1 MNQTRWGDT
10 VRSNHV
16 VVTGATA
23 NGGVAVAAVVGGVW
37 VTWEVLVGCCH
48 WSTPLTS
55 QRLDLIDLPVK
66 MRCSF
71 QDRTGRKGQAPNKE
85 TFMFEEGVCVV
96 CMVSRRCNNDVSTT
110 VEVQRRKVLITKFRN
125 LVKTKLLADRQQKN
139 EDPFPIQLIQ
149 LWPWA
154 QG

>member
-37 VTWEVLVGCCH
+37 VTWGVLVLGCCH
-48 WSTPLTS
+48 WSTPLSS

-71 QDRTGRKGQAPNKE
+71 QDRTGRRGQASNKE

-96 CMVSRRCNNDVSTT
+96 CMVSRRCNNEVST
-110 VEVQRRKVLITKFRN
+110 VEFNCRRKVLIIK
-125 LVKTKLLADRQQKN
+125 KYKIYKIAC
-139 EDPFPIQLIQ
+139 
-149 LWPWA
+149 
-154 QG
+154 

>member
-37 VTWEVLVGCCH
+37 VTWGVLVLGCCH
-48 WSTPLTS
+48 WSTPLSS

-71 QDRTGRKGQAPNKE
+71 QDRTGRRGQASNKE

-96 CMVSRRCNNDVSTT
+96 CMVSRRCNNEVSTT
-110 VEVQRRKVLITKFRN
+110 VEVQRRKVLIIKQFS
-125 LVKTKLLADRQQKN
+125 
-139 EDPFPIQLIQ
+139 
-149 LWPWA
+149 
-154 QG
+154 

>member
-37 VTWEVLVGCCH
+37 VTWGVLVLGCCH
-48 WSTPLTS
+48 WSTPLSS

-71 QDRTGRKGQAPNKE
+71 QDRTGRRGQASNKE

-96 CMVSRRCNNDVSTT
+96 CMVSRRCNNEVSTT
-110 VEVQRRKVLITKFRN
+110 VEVQRRKVLIINN
-125 LVKTKLLADRQQKN
+125 LVKITIAC
-139 EDPFPIQLIQ
+139 
-149 LWPWA
+149 
-154 QG
+154 